1 MVLASKPTLLLFF
14 LMVLASKPSTL
25 LLLDLTPVS
34 LLGPPP
40 ILGRTTSALFVHPR
54 PLDVELM
61 INLDMLHN
69 VFHFGGEFHADGD
82 FVNYINP
89 RWSS

>member
-1 MVLASKPTLLLFF
+1 MMLASKPL
-14 LMVLASKPSTL
+14 TL
-25 LLLDLTPVS
+25 LLLDLTPLS

-40 ILGRTTSALFVHPR
+40 ILGRTTSALFVHPG